1 MNPLDPISAYITNL
15 ESELSTLRAS
25 VPVWVPCNR
34 VMPTEKDA
42 NAHGRVLFG
51 SLDSIAWSAPW
62 NEVKNATHWMALP
75 PLPVETEE
83 GPDMAQVRSDF
94 EEWAVEGP
102 GLNIDK
108 DSDGDYVNDETEDA
122 FSVWQAA
129 LRSKNPS

>member
-75 PLPVETEE
+75 PLPVETEK
-83 GPDMAQVRSDF
+83 GDGF
-94 EEWAVEGP
+94 EEWWKEMSEGNFW
-102 GLNIDK
+102 LNEIHK
-108 DSDGDYVNDETEDA
+108 TASRKA
-122 FSVWQAA
+122 WQAA
-129 LRSKNPS
+129 LRSKKPS